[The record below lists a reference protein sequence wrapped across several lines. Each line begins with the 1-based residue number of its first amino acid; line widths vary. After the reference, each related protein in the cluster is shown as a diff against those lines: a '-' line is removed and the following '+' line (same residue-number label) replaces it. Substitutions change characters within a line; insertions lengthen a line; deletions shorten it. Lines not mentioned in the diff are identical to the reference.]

1 MIPDKTTTITIIV
14 TAVGDIVDNCWFE
27 AIEPTII
34 VYRGE
39 AASRDIPTYEA
50 GSTQTCYCPYP
61 GIVIN

>member
-14 TAVGDIVDNCWFE
+14 TAVGDTVEDNCWYE

-39 AASRDIPTYEA
+39 AASRNLPTYEA
-50 GSTQTCYCPYP
+50 GST
-61 GIVIN
+61 